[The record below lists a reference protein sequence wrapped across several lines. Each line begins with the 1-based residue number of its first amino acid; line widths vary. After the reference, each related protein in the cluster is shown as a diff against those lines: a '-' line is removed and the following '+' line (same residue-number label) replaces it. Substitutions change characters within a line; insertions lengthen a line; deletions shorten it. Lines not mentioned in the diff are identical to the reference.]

1 MLKLVAIVLIISV
14 ANANRFSLSLTE
26 LAKSYFDQDEKMGLT
41 QLITTA
47 MGKTDPREIIVPG
60 VNSTGIHLETFPF

>member
-1 MLKLVAIVLIISV
+1 
-14 ANANRFSLSLTE
+14 
-26 LAKSYFDQDEKMGLT
+26 MGLT

-60 VNSTGIHLETFPF
+60 VNSTGIHLETFPFQIGGENALHLISGEYQNTTR